1 MKLIGI
7 LLDIARIF
15 APFIAVGVVT
25 CIVYCCC
32 PKFPQIFFPE
42 LGSEIGGAENENRL

>member
-7 LLDIARIF
+7 LMDIAHIF
-15 APFIAVGVVT
+15 APFIAVGAVT
-25 CIVYCCC
+25 FVIYCFC
-32 PKFPQIFFPE
+32 PKFPHIFFPE